1 MSVYKKK
8 RHLLLFWF
16 TFNVNWKPMNG
27 SIIKYLLIFFFLM
40 LLLLLCS
47 ILPSFNTV
55 IGDLIATAATT
66 LFYMY
71 MDEVNNKNN
80 NNKTYNNHGKLC
92 YKYFIFFF
100 FLFLIIFLFLSLVQ
114 FYCYY
119 ASLEVNNGLNKKKR
133 ICTILYTC
141 FFHIHLKAIE
151 LCDIIFMSNCFL

>member
-1 MSVYKKK
+1 
-8 RHLLLFWF
+8 
-16 TFNVNWKPMNG
+16 MNG

-40 LLLLLCS
+40 LFLLLLCS

-66 LFYMY
+66 TFVYIWMKWTIRTTITKLIITMENCVISILFS
-71 MDEVNNKNN
+71 
-80 NNKTYNNHGKLC
+80 
-92 YKYFIFFF
+92 F
-100 FLFLIIFLFLSLVQ
+100 FLFLIIFFNFFLSLVQ